1 MDVQVLEAYLGPV
14 RRRRRVT
21 AIFGTT
27 PIMDTQIIEQ
37 SVLQRAEAFV
47 DTVVT
52 PRVAQTP
59 REDPRTRRARAEMG
73 REDSDAGLRALR
85 AAGLDLDRLDALVAD
100 RSQARRERL
109 QQAHQRAVA
118 GSAEAERR
126 LAGLAPARPLVVP
139 ETIMIQEVT
148 FIRSF
153 AGEGVVYASSINP
166 LDSWAQYGL
175 DASGDSVGESGL
187 GRLSFFTLWQ
197 NQQTDP
203 VILTAGAQLVVNAN
217 LSVDA
222 DANGVASW
230 FLPDSE
236 AKATV
241 GTRTTVWG
249 MDSSVS
255 SIVQESTLASDSVN
269 GGFFG
274 GDDSDSI
281 TFNGFLNASGVLVP
295 AKAWSLIEVSIL
307 TQWYALDGS
316 VHLDAHN
323 GKFKVTVPW
332 LMLTVS

>member
-1 MDVQVLEAYLGPV
+1 MDKQ
-14 RRRRRVT
+14 T
-21 AIFGTT
+21 I
-27 PIMDTQIIEQ
+27 DQ

-47 DTVVT
+47 ETVVA
-52 PRVAQTP
+52 PRVAPPP

-85 AAGLDLDRLDALVAD
+85 AAGLDLDRLDALAAD
-100 RSQARRERL
+100 RSKARRERL
-109 QQAHQRAVA
+109 EQAHERAVA
-118 GSAEAERR
+118 GSAEAERW
-126 LAGLAPARPLVVP
+126 LKGVAPALPPVIP

-153 AGEGVVYASSINP
+153 AGEGTVYALSINP
-166 LDSWAQYGL
+166 LDNWAQYGL
-175 DASGDSVGESGL
+175 DVSGDSVGESGL

-197 NQQTDP
+197 NQQKVP
-203 VILTAGAQLVVNAN
+203 VTLSAGAQLVVNAN

-230 FLPDSE
+230 FLPDSTGQ
-236 AKATV
+236 ATV

-255 SIVQESTLASDSVN
+255 SIVQESTLGSASVN

-274 GDDSDSI
+274 GDQSGPI
-281 TFNGFLNASGVLVP
+281 TFNQFLNANGVLVP
-295 AKAWSLIEVSIL
+295 ATSWSLIEVSIL

-332 LMLTVS
+332 LMLTVM